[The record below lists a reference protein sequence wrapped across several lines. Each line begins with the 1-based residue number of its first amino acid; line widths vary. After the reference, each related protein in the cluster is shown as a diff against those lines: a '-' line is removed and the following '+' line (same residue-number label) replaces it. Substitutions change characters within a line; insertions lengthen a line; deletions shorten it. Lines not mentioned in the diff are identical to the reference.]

1 MGNVLCCENPNYL
14 PLEERYNGSHHR
26 TYNNNGHQ
34 YDSRD
39 DPLLAYSNNSKY
51 NYYNNRKNNTTTTT
65 NNSNNNNKTKNII
78 NKSNTIFSCSSC
90 TYQHNYDFETCEM
103 CGSSKNSTIKLT
115 TEQIEERRQ
124 KTADAASAR
133 LEKQQGSQY
142 EKKLKEKA
150 KKLEEYEKR
159 NRDIGGENHLR
170 WRS

>member
-51 NYYNNRKNNTTTTT
+51 NYYNNR
-65 NNSNNNNKTKNII
+65 
-78 NKSNTIFSCSSC
+78 KSNTIFSCSSC